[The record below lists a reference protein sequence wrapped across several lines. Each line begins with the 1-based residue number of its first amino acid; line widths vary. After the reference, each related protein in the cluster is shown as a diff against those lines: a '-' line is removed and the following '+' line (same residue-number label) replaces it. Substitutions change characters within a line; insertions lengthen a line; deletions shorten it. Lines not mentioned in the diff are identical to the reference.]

1 MSITST
7 GLSHQAKFLRKRQV
21 AQRYSIT
28 PRSVERWSADGRL
41 PAPTYRGTI
50 PIWSVDKLDA
60 YDRQAETIERA
71 AAADSKEATTA
82 A

>member
-7 GLSHQAKFLRKRQV
+7 GLGHQAKFLRKRQV

-41 PAPTYRGTI
+41 PAPTYRGII
-50 PIWSVDKLDA
+50 PIWSVEELEA
-60 YDRQAETIERA
+60 SDRQAERA
-71 AAADSKEATTA
+71 LRKPATETSETTA